1 MKQKIQFTGKNL
13 DDMIKL
19 PCVNGIS
26 KRKNGELSI
35 LMFPYKDKEYKKEY
49 QNLWGKILGKVSA
62 DEFYKQYRSF
72 EAKYPRRAHKGDW
85 LVETEDGVWR
95 VEKGGKE

>member
-1 MKQKIQFTGKNL
+1 
-13 DDMIKL
+13 MIKL

-26 KRKNGELSI
+26 KRKNGKLSI

-49 QNLWGKILGKVSA
+49 QNLWGKILGKDISA
-62 DEFYKQYRSF
+62 NEFNEQYRSF
-72 EAKYPRRAHKGDW
+72 EKKYPIRAYEGDW

-95 VEKGGKE
+95 VEKGGSHEH